1 MEECALDAV
10 AVDLPDVE
18 VGLHGADVGR
28 GDVVGGAVGAVGG
41 GGLLVGLLDL
51 WELGKGEGGGGEG
64 RGSVQMCTGSA
75 KVAQKERS
83 MRVTTRPGEVG
94 VPRWSSLGC

>member
-41 GGLLVGLLDL
+41 GGVLVG
-51 WELGKGEGGGGEG
+51 
-64 RGSVQMCTGSA
+64 C
-75 KVAQKERS
+75 
-83 MRVTTRPGEVG
+83 
-94 VPRWSSLGC
+94 